1 MTDPEKQPVAAA
13 ASDRANERTV
23 TASPPVETEKLT
35 QHVQSKEVDHASQ
48 EYLEPVPHVH
58 LRTYLA
64 VLAVCLIYFA
74 QDFALVGAGSQGQVI
89 ASTFG
94 RTQDASWI
102 TATIAI
108 LTVVLGPIV
117 SQASDYWGRK
127 WFLVILTLIGATG
140 AVIVSRANSMNMV
153 IAGFAVIGIDFGV
166 QPLLHT
172 VASEVLP
179 RRWRAWGQASVMVF
193 NALALITGLIVGG
206 HFNRRGDPNG
216 FRYFFYIAAAFF
228 ALAAAIC
235 VYAYR
240 PLPRPLQT
248 AYTFNEKVAKLD
260 WVGYALLSSSLV
272 LFCVGLSYSQNPYEW
287 SDPRVSAT
295 FAIGIA
301 LGFVLIAYEWKF
313 KTDGMFHHGLFEK
326 NRNFSIALLCVFCEG
341 MAFFAVNIYFAFQVS
356 VLYETDFLLVTT
368 CFSIAFVACLVG
380 SVVTG
385 IYCSKTK
392 KVRWMTFSAFCIF
405 VGFFIGM
412 AATNKSTSN
421 AAWGLPVLMGF
432 GLGMTLVT
440 LITAA
445 QLSIPAEL
453 VSVATGLII
462 SVRSLGGTIG
472 IAIYNA
478 VFISAMKHLPD
489 NIASAAISAGLP
501 FSSVQQFVGDL
512 AGQNQTDLVNV
523 PGITPEIIGAGAGA
537 LLDTYATGFRNV
549 WVTAIAFC
557 VLAGISSVFLFDP
570 SKEFNNHIDA
580 PVEKDEDL
588 YNSC

>member
-1 MTDPEKQPVAAA
+1 M
-13 ASDRANERTV
+13 
-23 TASPPVETEKLT
+23 
-35 QHVQSKEVDHASQ
+35 
-48 EYLEPVPHVH
+48 
-58 LRTYLA
+58 
-64 VLAVCLIYFA
+64 
-74 QDFALVGAGSQGQVI
+74 
-89 ASTFG
+89 
-94 RTQDASWI
+94 
-102 TATIAI
+102 
-108 LTVVLGPIV
+108 TVVLGPIV

-127 WFLVILTLIGATG
+127 WFLIILTLIGAAG
-140 AVIVSRANSMNMV
+140 AIIVSRANTMNMV

-179 RRWRAWGQASVMVF
+179 RRWRAWGQASVMIS
-193 NALALITGLIVGG
+193 NALGLITGLIVGG
-206 HFNRRGDPNG
+206 HFNRHGDPNG

-248 AYTFNEKVAKLD
+248 AYTFNEKLAKLD
-260 WVGYALLSSSLV
+260 WIGYALLSSSLV
-272 LFCVGLSYSQNPYEW
+272 LFCVGLSYSQNPYQW

-295 FAIGIA
+295 FAIGMA

-313 KTDGMFHHGLFEK
+313 KTDGMFHHGLFDN

-341 MAFFAVNIYFAFQVS
+341 MAFFAANVYFAFQVS

-368 CFSIAFVACLVG
+368 RFSIAFVACIIG
-380 SVVTG
+380 SLVTG
-385 IYCSKTK
+385 LYCAKTK
-392 KVRWMTFSAFCIF
+392 KVRWMTFTAFCIF
-405 VGFFIGM
+405 VGFFVGM
-412 AATNKSTSN
+412 SAATKDTST
-421 AAWGLPVLMGF
+421 AVWGLPVLMGF
-432 GLGMTLVT
+432 GLGMTLIT

-445 QLSIPAEL
+445 QLSLPVEL
-453 VSVATGLII
+453 VSIATGLII

-501 FSSVQQFVGDL
+501 PSSVTQFVGDL

-523 PGITPEIIGAGAGA
+523 PGVTPEIIGAGAGA

-549 WVTAIAFC
+549 WVTALAFC
-557 VLAGISSVFLFDP
+557 VLAGICKFQSL
-570 SKEFNNHIDA
+570 E
-580 PVEKDEDL
+580 
-588 YNSC
+588 